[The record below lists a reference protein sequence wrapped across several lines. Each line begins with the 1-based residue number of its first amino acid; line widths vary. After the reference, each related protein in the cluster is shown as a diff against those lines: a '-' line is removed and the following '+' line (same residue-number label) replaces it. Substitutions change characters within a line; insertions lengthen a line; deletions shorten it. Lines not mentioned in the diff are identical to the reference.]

1 MNSFSIVRIKLKNYL
16 QFRDA
21 EIKLNPKPG
30 KNIAVIEGMNGT
42 GKSNIVRAIDWC
54 LFNAETWESFTT
66 VPMPVC
72 NSKAFS
78 SLKINSCAEINV
90 EILLDTPYGQ
100 IDISRSIKAYKNLA
114 GHERLDRKSMRFT
127 ACRLIKTG
135 RQEIRGPGKAVAVL
149 FPPALRRLNFIDGS
163 LIGNL
168 ARTLKKDE
176 IEKAIAGSPEI
187 IRPQVVNLLRRD
199 GPGVISQLSAGDEI
213 CVSYAALA
221 NLIKRGG
228 AVSPLIID
236 SPFSRLS
243 TDYRAYISAW
253 LKDKFKD
260 SQLIL
265 LLSGPEYSAE
275 ISAGLAPAI
284 SDRLEILTSAAGA
297 VSEIKKRR
305 DRRRVKRLS

>member
-1 MNSFSIVRIKLKNYL
+1 MKPFSIVRIKLKNYL

-42 GKSNIVRAIDWC
+42 GKTNIVRAIDWC
-54 LFNAETWESFTT
+54 LFNAETWESFITP
-66 VPMPVC
+66 PMPVC

-78 SLKINSCAEINV
+78 SLKTNSCAEISV
-90 EILLDTPYGQ
+90 EILLDTPDGR
-100 IDISRSIKAYKNLA
+100 IEISRSIKAYKNLA

-127 ACRLIKTG
+127 ACRLTKNG
-135 RQEIRGPGKAVAVL
+135 RQEIRGPEKAVAGL
-149 FPPALRRLNFIDGS
+149 FPPAQRRFTFIDGT

-176 IEKAIAGSPEI
+176 IEKAIAGSPQI
-187 IRPQVVNLLRRD
+187 IRPQVINLLKRD
-199 GPGVISQLSAGDEI
+199 GPGVISQLSAGDKI

-236 SPFSRLS
+236 TPFSMLS

-253 LKDKFKD
+253 LKEKFKE
-260 SQLIL
+260 SQIIL
-265 LLSGPEYSAE
+265 LLGGPEYSGE
-275 ISAGLAPAI
+275 ISACLAPAV
-284 SDRLEILTSAAGA
+284 SDRLEILCSAAGA

-305 DRRRVKRLS
+305 AGRRVKRLS